1 MKNSA
6 IFALRKRFFAT
17 FMKKLLLIFAV
28 FIAVI
33 VGCDRYSAFDR
44 RIATADSLLCV
55 PDSDENCRNAEKA
68 EAILSAINID
78 SLSDG
83 NLALYSLL
91 MVNART
97 KNLRQICNDD
107 DSMIT
112 HAVNYFEK
120 HPEKN
125 YLARSY
131 LYKGFVKD
139 YIDTTGSGEPLDW
152 YLRGLNLLDSTDS
165 QWRGYAHIRIARYYS
180 SNAFADSIKMIS
192 HMRSAIDNY
201 EKSGDILKVEVCCS
215 NLGSYYCASQND
227 SCLYYANRAI
237 ELSRAIHD
245 DYYYSLSNC
254 TLSAYYCNIG
264 DNKKGNDYAKAAA
277 SVGEQYFTANQPYY
291 YLACSYLGIGRVDSA
306 RYYAERFGTD
316 IPDNAQSLNLKYL
329 LQKKGG
335 HTTDALTTMEE
346 IYRFRTNQL
355 EGNLQRNM
363 MLAELR
369 YDKQKVENEMLAKTN
384 ESIRRQLIFV
394 IVGAL
399 LLLAILSAWMLI
411 IRQRKHVGALE
422 KKNADLNQ
430 QYESEKK
437 AATEMIRRY
446 DAVLSEIKF
455 KGIQRSEENELA
467 KRLPIMTSQQK
478 HKIVDVIR
486 NFMNVKHNGL
496 VDRLKSEGL
505 SDRNIEL
512 VSLKAFGMSS
522 KTIASLLGYKDA
534 ESVYVTISRIIKRL
548 DANSFNHLIEKF
560 SDRKK

>member
-1 MKNSA
+1 MKNST
-6 IFALRKRFFAT
+6 IFVPRKRFFAT
-17 FMKKLLLIFAV
+17 YMKSLLLLFAV

-33 VGCDRYSAFDR
+33 VGCDRYAAFDS
-44 RIATADSLLCV
+44 RIATADSMLCV

-68 EAILSAINID
+68 EMILSAISTD
-78 SLSDG
+78 SLSDRD
-83 NLALYSLL
+83 LALYSLL

-97 KNLRQICNDD
+97 KNLRQIGNGD

-112 HAVNYFEK
+112 SAVNYFEK
-120 HPEKN
+120 HPEAN

-152 YLRGLNLLDSTDS
+152 YLKGLNMLDSTDC
-165 QWRGYAHIRIARYYS
+165 QWRGYAHIRIARYYA
-180 SNAFADSIKMIS
+180 SNAFVDYVKMIS

-215 NLGSYYCASQND
+215 NLGSYYCTSLND
-227 SCLYYANRAI
+227 SCLFYANRAI

-264 DNKKGNDYAKAAA
+264 DNKKGNDFAKAAA
-277 SVGEQYFTANQPYY
+277 SVGEQYFTAKQPYY
-291 YLACSYLGIGRVDSA
+291 YLACSFLGIGRVDSA
-306 RYYAERFGTD
+306 RYYAEKFGID
-316 IPDNAQSLNLKYL
+316 NPYNAQSLNLKYL
-329 LQKKGG
+329 LQKKEG

-346 IYRFRTNQL
+346 IYRFRTKQL

-369 YDKQKVENEMLAKTN
+369 HEKQKVENEMLAKTN
-384 ESIRRQLIFV
+384 ESIRRLLIFV
-394 IVGAL
+394 IIGTVL
-399 LLLAILSAWMLI
+399 LLTALSAWLLI
-411 IRQRKHVGALE
+411 LRQRKRVGALE

-430 QYESEKK
+430 QYETEKK
-437 AATEMIRRY
+437 ATTEIIRRY
-446 DAVLSEIKF
+446 DAVLSEIEF

-467 KRLPIMTSQQK
+467 MRLPIMTSQQK
-478 HKIVDVIR
+478 RKIIDVIR
-486 NFMNVKHNGL
+486 NFMNVKYNGL
-496 VDRLKSEGL
+496 IDRLKSEGL

-512 VSLKAFGMSS
+512 ISLKAYGLSS
-522 KTIASLLGYKDA
+522 KTIAAMLGYKDA
-534 ESVYVTISRIIKRL
+534 ESVYVTISRVVKRL
-548 DANSFNHLIEKF
+548 GANSFNHLLEKF
-560 SDRKK
+560 SEGV